1 MLNRHFVISL
11 LFILAF
17 FPLDL
22 LSQYY
27 SVSGKVV
34 DEDGRPL
41 VGASLFVR
49 ETRIATITD
58 NEGKYVLDSLYEGTN
73 ALVCTA
79 VGYKRYIDYL
89 ELNSDVEWNIELL
102 KFTYDIEQIMIT
114 ANRLDESDPY
124 SYTTVTDKELEPNNL
139 GQDIPQ
145 LLQYTPNVVVTS
157 DAGNG
162 IGYTGLRIRGSDPS
176 RINVTI
182 NGIPLNDSESQS
194 VFWVDLPDFSSS
206 VKDIQVQRGIG
217 TSTNGSGAFGGT
229 VAINSHKITSDNYI
243 EVNAGY
249 GSFNTQKLN
258 AKLGTGLLNSS
269 FFIDG
274 RFSLIKS
281 NGFIDRSNSDLQSFQ
296 ISVGKI
302 SDNNTL
308 RFDFFSG
315 EELTEQAWYGVPEA
329 KYNGDA
335 SALNEHYNNNKGS
348 VYQESSG
355 PIDLYNSDFLYDT
368 YWVKDSLNLFTSNPE
383 TYNYYGYPQ
392 QVDFYQQDHYQ
403 LHWGN
408 TNNLDF
414 ESNVS
419 LHYTRGLGY
428 FEQFKFD
435 ETLADYSLTN
445 VRDTITNGN
454 ISNASL
460 ARRKWLDNHFFGGI
474 VNLKW
479 TLSEAL
485 DLHWGLAA
493 HQYLGDHYGTI
504 VAWNIPSNLDE
515 SKRYYFN
522 EGNKFDGNS
531 FIKLKYQREKLRFF
545 ADLQYRFVQYSIE
558 GRDDDALIHDIN
570 DQLNFFNPKLG
581 FTYSLTE
588 LSQVYGSAAMG
599 NREPSRND
607 YLSKP
612 AGELPIREQ
621 MINYEL
627 GFRTKAKNWA
637 GGLNFYLMDYTD
649 QLVITGELNDVGA
662 NLRTNVGDSY
672 RRGIEAEFGWKPSD
686 FLTLYANAAYSQN
699 KIESF
704 DEVIYDYSTGF
715 ETVINTLVNTDLA
728 LSPNLIGAFS
738 IEIRPLEGLMVGLQ
752 NKYVGQQFLDNTSN
766 DNRSLDP
773 YFVSNAIASYDL
785 DLKYL
790 DHLRVNLQ
798 VNNLFNTRY
807 ASNGY
812 TFSYIVD
819 ELITENY
826 LYPQAGLNFMLGLSV
841 KI

>member
-1 MLNRHFVISL
+1 MLNRFFIVCL
-11 LFILAF
+11 LLVCAI
-17 FPLDL
+17 FPTDL
-22 LSQYY
+22 FSQYY
-27 SVSGKVV
+27 SVSGKVL
-34 DEDGRPL
+34 DEDGRPV

-58 NEGKYVLDSLYEGTN
+58 EEGKYALDSLYEGTN

-89 ELNSDVEWNIELL
+89 ELESNLEWNIELF

-114 ANRLDESDPY
+114 SNRLEESDPY
-124 SYTTVTDKELEPNNL
+124 SFSTVTDEELEPNNL
-139 GQDIPQ
+139 GQDIPL
-145 LLQYTPNVVVTS
+145 LLQYTPNIVVTS

-182 NGIPLNDSESQS
+182 NGVPLNDSESQS

-206 VKDIQVQRGIG
+206 VKDIQVQRGVG

-302 SDNNTL
+302 SDNSTL
-308 RFDFFSG
+308 RFDYFTG
-315 EELTEQAWYGVPEA
+315 EELTNQAWYGVPEA
-329 KYNGDA
+329 KYNNDA
-335 SALNEHYNNNKGS
+335 AGLLNHYNNNNGS
-348 VYQESSG
+348 IYFESNG
-355 PIDLYNSDFLYDT
+355 PIELYNSDFLYDT
-368 YWVKDSLNLFTSNPE
+368 YDVKDSLNLFSSNPE

-408 TNNLDF
+408 ANNVDF
-414 ESNVS
+414 ESNVT

-435 ETLADYSLTN
+435 ESLEDYGLTN
-445 VRDTITNGN
+445 VRDTVSNSL
-454 ISNASL
+454 ISNAHL

-479 TLSEAL
+479 NLGESL
-485 DLHWGLAA
+485 DVHWGLAA

-504 VAWNIPSNLDE
+504 VAWDIPATLDE

-531 FIKLKYQREKLRFF
+531 FVKVKYNQGKLRLFG
-545 ADLQYRFVQYSIE
+545 DLQYRLVNYSIQ
-558 GRDDDALIHDIN
+558 GLDDDALVHDIN
-570 DQLNFFNPKLG
+570 DQLNFLNPKLG
-581 FTYSLTE
+581 FTYALTE
-588 LSQVYGSAAMG
+588 MSQVYGSAAVG

-607 YLSKP
+607 YLSRP

-621 MINYEL
+621 MFNYEL
-627 GFRTKAKNWA
+627 GLRTKAKNWA
-637 GGLNFYLMDYTD
+637 GGINFYLMDYTD
-649 QLVITGELNDVGA
+649 QLVISGELNDVGA

-672 RRGIEAEFGWKPSD
+672 RRGIEAELGWRPTEV
-686 FLTLYANAAYSQN
+686 LTLYANAAVSQN

-715 ETVINTLVNTDLA
+715 ETVVNTLQSTDLA
-728 LSPNLIGAFS
+728 LSPSLVGALG
-738 IEIRPLEGLMVGLQ
+738 IEFRPVDGLMVGLQ
-752 NKYVGQQFLDNTSN
+752 NKYVGEQYLDNTSN
-766 DNRSLDP
+766 ENRKLDAF
-773 YFVSNAIASYDL
+773 FVSNAIASYDL
-785 DLKYL
+785 DLKFL
-790 DHLRVNLQ
+790 DHFRINLQ

-826 LYPQAGLNFMLGLSV
+826 LYPQAGLNFLLGLSI